1 MPDGRTGLVLVHGAE
16 LGSWLWDRLVPQAAS
31 PTLAIDLPGRG
42 AHPAD
47 RRSVRPGDAV
57 TSVVHDVERWAEADR
72 VVLVAHSFSGV
83 LAPAITRALGS
94 RVVAVVLVGATVP
107 EPGRSWVDLL
117 PLVQRLFL
125 RVLYRIR
132 PDGVLSPEGENRKT
146 LCNDLDEATTRWFLD
161 CRVPEAPGLLLSPVP
176 TAEFPPGLPVHYV
189 RMLDDRTT
197 TDAVRA
203 RMISRVPGAVVHDL
217 AGGHLPMLGQPQAL
231 ADLLD
236 QVALTAGHHPVEP

>member
-1 MPDGRTGLVLVHGAE
+1 MTDGRTGLVLVHGSE

-31 PTLAIDLPGRG
+31 PTLAVDLPGRG

-57 TSVVHDVERWAEADR
+57 TSVVHDVGRWAEADC

-94 RVVAVVLVGATVP
+94 RVVAVVLVGASVAQ
-107 EPGRSWVDLL
+107 PGRSWVDLL
-117 PLVQRLFL
+117 PLAQRLFL

-146 LCNDLDEATTRWFLD
+146 LCNDLDEATSRWFLD
-161 CRVPEAPGLLLSPVP
+161 RRVPEAPGLLLGPVP

-189 RMLDDRTT
+189 RMLDDRTM

-217 AGGHLPMLGQPQAL
+217 VGGHLPMLGQPQAL

-236 QVALTAGHHPVEP
+236 QVALNAGHHPVEP

>member
-1 MPDGRTGLVLVHGAE
+1 MTDGRTGLVLIHGSE

-31 PTLAIDLPGRG
+31 PTLAVDLPGRG

-57 TSVVHDVERWAEADR
+57 TSVVHDVNQWAEADR

-83 LAPAITRALGS
+83 LAPAIARALGS
-94 RVVAVVLVGATVP
+94 RVVAVVLVGASVP

-117 PLVQRLFL
+117 PRPQRLFL
-125 RVLYRIR
+125 RVLYRLR
-132 PDGVLSPEGENRKT
+132 PDGVLSPEGENRKA
-146 LCNDLDEATTRWFLD
+146 LCNDLDESTTRWFLD
-161 CRVPEAPGLLLSPVP
+161 RRVSEAPGLLLDPVP
-176 TAEFPPGLPVHYV
+176 TADFPAGLPVHYV

-197 TDAVRA
+197 TDPVRD
-203 RMISRVPGAVVHDL
+203 RMISRVPGVVVHDL
-217 AGGHLPMLGQPQAL
+217 SGGHLPMLGQPQAL

-236 QVALTAGHHPVEP
+236 QVALTAGHHPAEQ

>member
-1 MPDGRTGLVLVHGAE
+1 MTDGRTGLVLTHGSE

-31 PTLAIDLPGRG
+31 PTLAVDLPGRG
-42 AHPAD
+42 AHPTD

-57 TSVVHDVERWAEADR
+57 SSVVHDVEQCADVDR

-83 LAPAITRALGS
+83 LAPAIARALGS
-94 RVVAVVLVGATVP
+94 RVVAVVLVGAAVP

-117 PLVQRLFL
+117 PLPQRLFL
-125 RVLYRIR
+125 RVLYRVR
-132 PDGVLSPEGENRKT
+132 PGGVLSPVGQNRKA
-146 LCNDLDEATTRWFLD
+146 LCNDLDESTTQWFLER
-161 CRVPEAPGLLLSPVP
+161 RVPEAPGLLLGPVP
-176 TAEFPPGLPVHYV
+176 TAEFPPGVPVHYV

-197 TDAVRA
+197 TDAVRD
-203 RMISRVPGAVVHDL
+203 RMISRVPGAIVHDL

-236 QVALTAGHHPVEP
+236 QVALTAGHHPAEP